1 MRQLDG
7 KVAVVT
13 GAASGIGRALA
24 ERSAQE
30 GMKVVLADVERD
42 ALAKA
47 EAELKAAGATV
58 LAVPTDV
65 SKLSD
70 VEALAQQTLAA
81 FGGVHLL
88 FNNAGVGG
96 GSTVWESTISDWQ
109 WIVGVN
115 LWGVIHGVKVFVP
128 IMLEQGGECHVVNTA
143 SEAGLIAGPGLAL
156 YKVTKHAV
164 VSLSETLYYELGMRN
179 ADVKVSVVCPSWV
192 KTRIGESG
200 RNRPP
205 ELADGSDLSNLP
217 PDQMAMAAQVWRAIQ
232 SGMDPLEVADLVFR
246 AIRDERLYILTN
258 PEEARTLVAERLGNI
273 VEQRNP
279 EIPAELSIPSVS
291 RLPLAS

>member
-1 MRQLDG
+1 MKQFDG

-13 GAASGIGRALA
+13 GGASGIGRALA
-24 ERSAQE
+24 DRCARE

-42 ALAKA
+42 ALARA
-47 EAELKAAGATV
+47 ESELKADGATV

-70 VEALAQQTLAA
+70 VEALARQTLAA

-96 GSTVWESTISDWQ
+96 GSAIWESSIADWQ
-109 WIVGVN
+109 WILGVN

-143 SEAGLIAGPGLAL
+143 SEAGLIAGPGLGI

-179 ADVKVSVVCPSWV
+179 AKVKVSVLCPSWV
-192 KTRIGESG
+192 KTRIGESA

-205 ELADGSDLSNLP
+205 ELADGTDRP
-217 PDQMAMAAQVWRAIQ
+217 MAPDQMAMAAQVWRAIQ
-232 SGMDPLEVADLVFR
+232 SGIPPSEVADQVFR
-246 AIRDERLYILTN
+246 AIVDERLYILTH
-258 PEEARTLVAERLGNI
+258 PEEARVLVEERLGNI
-273 VEQRNP
+273 LEERSP
-279 EIPAELSIPSVS
+279 EIASVHSPLPVS